1 MDPALVVTKIAE
13 VLSQPKSEYWK
24 LQVKTP
30 VSTDFRESVFLPIV
44 VACGVLISL
53 PYLRHGLVP
62 GLMLG
67 LLSGGFLWGLPYAM
81 CWLTDSVAT
90 GMEGVGF
97 GRKTLHL
104 WVLVQIPL
112 AVGLVLGAI
121 TEPFVSMQL
130 LAIGG
135 LGYTIYL
142 LSIFLPEVHRI
153 SGPKRNGFLVAVSVG
168 LVVAFLV
175 ERMFLEEI
183 MRAMVQSSF
192 QNALGM

>member
-13 VLSQPKSEYWK
+13 VVSKPNEAFWK
-24 LQVKTP
+24 EQVKTP
-30 VSTDFRESVFLPIV
+30 VALDFQEKVFLPIV
-44 VACGVLISL
+44 VVCGVLISL
-53 PYLRHGLVP
+53 PYLRHGIVP

-81 CWLTDSVAT
+81 SWLSDSVAT

-97 GRKTLHL
+97 GQKTLHL
-104 WVLVQIPL
+104 WVLAQIPL
-112 AVGLVLGAI
+112 ALGLVLGAI

-142 LSIFLPEVHRI
+142 LTIFLPEVHRI
-153 SGPKRNGFLVAVSVG
+153 PGPKRRGFLIAIGVG
-168 LVVAFLV
+168 LTFAFLV

-183 MRAMVQSSF
+183 MKAMVQSRF
-192 QNALGM
+192 QSALGM